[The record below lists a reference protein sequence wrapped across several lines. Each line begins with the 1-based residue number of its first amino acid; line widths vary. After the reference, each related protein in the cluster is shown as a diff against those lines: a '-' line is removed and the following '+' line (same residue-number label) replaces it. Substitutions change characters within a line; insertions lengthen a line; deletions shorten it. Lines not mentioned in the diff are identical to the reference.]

1 MVMRRRLWAGAAP
14 GMDSPSHPE
23 AANAPNK
30 VVLVRLTRG
39 DLDATD
45 DDALISACLAP
56 VIARI
61 RGRSFDVKSAE
72 YGGLPPA
79 QRALLAF
86 HVLNGHAHELTSFWS
101 HVRLFAIEWNVW
113 SQLEDSARYFA
124 DNRLLEVYREIST
137 AVHDGSD
144 RDDGVAMALYTAYRA
159 AVANS
164 VRIAAE
170 HIRTYPHR
178 FVEAS

>member
-1 MVMRRRLWAGAAP
+1 
-14 GMDSPSHPE
+14 
-23 AANAPNK
+23 
-30 VVLVRLTRG
+30 VLVGLTRI
-39 DLDATD
+39 DLDAMD

-61 RGRSFDVKSAE
+61 RGRGFDVKSTE
-72 YGGLPPA
+72 YGRLPPA

-86 HVLNGHAHELTSFWS
+86 HVLNGHAREVTSFWLY
-101 HVRLFAIEWNVW
+101 VRLFAMEWKVW

-124 DNRLLEVYREIST
+124 DDRLLEVYREVST

-144 RDDGVAMALYTAYRA
+144 RDDGVATALYTAYRA
-159 AVANS
+159 AVATT
-164 VRIAAE
+164 VRIAAD

-178 FVEAS
+178 FVESS

>member
-1 MVMRRRLWAGAAP
+1 MVT
-14 GMDSPSHPE
+14 
-23 AANAPNK
+23 
-30 VVLVRLTRG
+30 LVRLTRG
-39 DLDATD
+39 DLDAMD

-61 RGRSFDVKSAE
+61 RGRSFDVKSTE

-86 HVLNGHAHELTSFWS
+86 HVLNGHAREITSFWS
-101 HVRLFAIEWNVW
+101 FVRLFAIEWNVW

-124 DNRLLEVYREIST
+124 DDRLLEVYREIST
-137 AVHDGSD
+137 AVRDRSD
-144 RDDGVAMALYTAYRA
+144 RDDGVATALYNAYQA
-159 AVANS
+159 AVGNT
-164 VRIAAE
+164 VHIAAE

-178 FVEAS
+178 FVELS